1 MSDLKKK
8 VEEEIKL
15 YESQKE
21 QAKEIY
27 IKAMGSIEALK
38 KVLEDKKDSKQFFE
52 INRGIHGQ

>member
-15 YESQKE
+15 YESQRE

-27 IKAMGSIEALK
+27 IKAIGSIEALK
-38 KVLEDKKDSKQFFE
+38 KVLEDKKDSK
-52 INRGIHGQ
+52 